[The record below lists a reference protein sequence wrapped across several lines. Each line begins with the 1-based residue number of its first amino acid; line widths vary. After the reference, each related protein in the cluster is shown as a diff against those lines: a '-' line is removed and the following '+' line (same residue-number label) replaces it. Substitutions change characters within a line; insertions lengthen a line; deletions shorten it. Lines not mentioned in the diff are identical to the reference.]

1 MKPTKIITYSEDV
14 GEVKNMPEVGYF
26 KTASDAVKT
35 IQFYATIIPD
45 FHCTL
50 KRVKVKLL
58 GIYPVWVLRRWT
70 K

>member
-1 MKPTKIITYSEDV
+1 MLKNKD
-14 GEVKNMPEVGYF
+14 GEENGICIGGENMLEVGYF

-35 IQFYATIIPD
+35 IQFYAAITPD

-50 KRVKVKLL
+50 KRVKLL

>member
-1 MKPTKIITYSEDV
+1 MFEL
-14 GEVKNMPEVGYF
+14 GYF
-26 KTASDAVKT
+26 KTAHAAVET
-35 IQFYATIIPD
+35 IQFYAAITPD

-50 KRVKVKLL
+50 KRVKLL